1 MKRTNIMLTD
11 DQHKILKVYS
21 KREGRTLGELVREAL
36 DIAYKKKNRVEQRRQ
51 VAIEAYKEGFISI
64 GKLSEILGIDIVSLR
79 LYLKEEG
86 IQPQTQDIE
95 EITEDVVNA

>member
-21 KREGRTLGELVREAL
+21 KRKGRTLGELVREAL
-36 DIAYKKKNRVEQRRQ
+36 DTAYKKKNIIEHRRQ
-51 VAIEAYKEGFISI
+51 IAMEAYKEGFISI
-64 GKLSEILGIDIVSLR
+64 GKLSEIFGIDMVSLR

-95 EITEDVVNA
+95 EIAEDVVNA

>member
-11 DQHKILKVYS
+11 EQHKVLKTHA
-21 KREGRTLGELVREAL
+21 KKEGRTLGELVRGAL
-36 DIAYKKKNRVEQRRQ
+36 DTAYKKKNRIEHRRQ
-51 VAIEAYKEGFISI
+51 IALEAYKEGFISI

-86 IQPQTQDIE
+86 IPLKTQDIE
-95 EITEDVVNA
+95 EIAMDVVNA

>member
-11 DQHKILKVYS
+11 DQHKKIE
-21 KREGRTLGELVREAL
+21 EGSL
-36 DIAYKKKNRVEQRRQ
+36 
-51 VAIEAYKEGFISI
+51 SI

-86 IQPQTQDIE
+86 IQPQTQDKE
-95 EITEDVVNA
+95 EIAMDAENA

>member
-36 DIAYKKKNRVEQRRQ
+36 DIAYKKKDRVEQRRR

-64 GKLSEILGIDIVSLR
+64 GKLSEISGIDIVSLR

-86 IQPQTQDIE
+86 IQPQMQDIE
-95 EITEDVVNA
+95 EIAEDAVNA